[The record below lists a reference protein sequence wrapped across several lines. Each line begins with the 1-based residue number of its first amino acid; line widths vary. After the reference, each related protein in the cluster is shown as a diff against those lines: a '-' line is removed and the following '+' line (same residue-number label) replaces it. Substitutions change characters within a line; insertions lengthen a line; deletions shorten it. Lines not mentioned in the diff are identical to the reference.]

1 MYFLNPTHLPV
12 GFLFPKLAYNS
23 KPNNNKTITMK
34 HITLITLLLSL
45 AFTGC
50 QKQQVADIDLDAVT
64 TALEKSDSILGV
76 YIEKLDSEFTTQ
88 DVKVKIVCRDY
99 PHEYETNYAPICL
112 S

>member
-1 MYFLNPTHLPV
+1 
-12 GFLFPKLAYNS
+12 
-23 KPNNNKTITMK
+23 MK

-50 QKQQVADIDLDAVT
+50 QKQQASNVDLDAVT

-99 PHEYETNYAPICL
+99 PHEYQTNYTPNMLKLNSNYTEPALLADMDLIMDHYKKRDSIRC
-112 S
+112 